1 MRMMRRIVL
10 AVLGLSFGLSA
21 RAATLNEVLRPYQV
35 RCDDA
40 EAFPVTRDFKH
51 PAKGK
56 IYHTIAAEDP
66 EKKIRIEIEITRPVS
81 AEYALHYSTQQYAV
95 IQGLYGSRTIPYPGA
110 ITVPTGCP
118 ENKKPT
124 RASVE
129 IMGKPVTVLFANAS
143 ERYAFGV
150 WDDDIIRQKGA
161 FAIFYDAKL
170 QTYYQIIIFQ
180 PAAAFDRE
188 KVLGLFRS
196 LRPTS

>member
-1 MRMMRRIVL
+1 MKTRNRIAL
-10 AVLGLSFGLSA
+10 AVLGLSFGASA
-21 RAATLNEVLRPYQV
+21 RATTLNEVLRPYQV

-40 EAFPVTRDFKH
+40 EAFSVTRDFKH

-56 IYHTIAAEDP
+56 IYHSIAAEDP
-66 EKKIRIEIEITRPVS
+66 ERKTRIEIEITRPVS

-124 RASVE
+124 QTSVE
-129 IMGKPVTVLFANAS
+129 IMGQPVTVLFANAS

-150 WDDDIIRQKGA
+150 WDDDIIKQKGA

-170 QTYYQIIIFQ
+170 QTYYQLIIFQ
-180 PAAAFDRE
+180 PVAAFNRG
-188 KVLGLFRS
+188 KVLALLQS
-196 LRPTS
+196 LRPAP